1 MRNTKDILRKAIRS
15 EISKQL
21 KELANVNSTHKDM
34 TTFNHNYV
42 LDNPK
47 LVLYHGTSGHY
58 GELNVNTINVG
69 RTGAELRHANEDCM
83 GLYLTD
89 YIGEAKRYAGQMSY
103 RYLDSLKSTM
113 SEEEAY
119 SRLEAVIYKVVL
131 KDSVSLYPITNTKV
145 ICYDETDMND
155 IAPHTNLKYGDFDGV
170 QETGDVQDDKGKV
183 ISYTTRGGTPET
195 VIWNKD
201 CIKSVT
207 VYSKGKWSFPTNKQG
222 KHTPPQRDWGWEDNF
237 DFNPSVGNYN

>member
-103 RYLDSLKSTM
+103 R
-113 SEEEAY
+113 
-119 SRLEAVIYKVVL
+119 
-131 KDSVSLYPITNTKV
+131 
-145 ICYDETDMND
+145 
-155 IAPHTNLKYGDFDGV
+155 KYGDFDGV